1 MLSKEER
8 QAMMAKARAAKQE
21 KQTVESVVAEAV
33 DTLNDGDE
41 YNFEPYDTVVE
52 QHEHGTRL
60 ILLLNGLHKA
70 EFQGKK
76 EDCLQ
81 YASEFVENG
90 KHDKVVNVNV
100 D

>member
-21 KQTVESVVAEAV
+21 KQVEVEPVEQAV
-33 DTLNDGDE
+33 EQEE

-52 QHEHGTRL
+52 KHEYGTRL

>member
-21 KQTVESVVAEAV
+21 KQTVESVVADAI

-70 EFQGKK
+70 EFQGLK
-76 EDCLQ
+76 EDCLK
-81 YASEFVENG
+81 YAAEFVENG
-90 KHDKVVNVNV
+90 KSDKVVNVRV